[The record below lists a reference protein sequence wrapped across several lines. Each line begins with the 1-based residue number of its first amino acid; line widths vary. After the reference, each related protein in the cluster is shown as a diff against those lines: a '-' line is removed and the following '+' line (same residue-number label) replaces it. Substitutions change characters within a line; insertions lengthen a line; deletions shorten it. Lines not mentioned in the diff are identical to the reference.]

1 MAEEARSVSFLQ
13 VAVLLFDGGAPR
25 SFGVDL
31 LPSASPGLRGAAWLV
46 PPFAGLRGTADL
58 AQEPPTDAELRRR
71 DDDEDFRCRSFG
83 IGDRRLPAG
92 FGGLR
97 IQGFER
103 SWSSGAP
110 PTALVVSGVVEL
122 HKGWAVILLLSRA
135 FV

>member
-1 MAEEARSVSFLQ
+1 MAEEAQSVSVLQ
-13 VAVLLFDGGAPR
+13 VAVLPLDGGAPR
-25 SFGVDL
+25 SSGVDL
-31 LPSASPGLRGAAWLV
+31 LPSASPGLSGAAWLV
-46 PPFAGLRGTADL
+46 PPLAGVRRTADL
-58 AQEPPTDAELRRR
+58 ALEPPTDAELQRR
-71 DDDEDFRCRSFG
+71 DDDGDFRCRSFG

-110 PTALVVSGVVEL
+110 PTALVVSGVVDL
-122 HKGWAVILLLSRA
+122 HKGWAVFLFLSRA